1 MSEYLIQQETLTGL
15 ADAIREKTGGS
26 EQLTPEAMI
35 AAIAGL
41 GGGLPDTIAAID
53 GGTITPTSNINNYYW
68 MNHNLGV
75 VPDFF
80 YIVVTDAKYSPL
92 PNYDFFVNQIYLRRS
107 SCDGSKIYTMFGQ
120 SQYYN
125 KTSKV
130 VYTGS
135 GNYDDISKYMTDK
148 QIYIQTYSEKP
159 MTPNNTYVWV
169 CGKFSTTVN

>member
-1 MSEYLIQQETLTGL
+1 MSVNEKMTAI
-15 ADAIREKTGGS
+15 ADAIRTKTGGT
-26 EQLTPEAMI
+26 EPLGLDAMAEAI
-35 AAIAGL
+35 AAIS
-41 GGGLPDTIAAID
+41 GLPDAIAVVD
-53 GGTITPTSNINNYYW
+53 GGTITPTSNINRQYW
-68 MNHNLGV
+68 MDHNLGV

-80 YIVVTDAKYSPL
+80 YIVVADAKYSPL

-135 GNYDDISKYMTDK
+135 GNYDNVSTYMTDK
-148 QIYIQTYSEKP
+148 QIYIQTYTEKP

-169 CGKFSTTVN
+169 CGKFSTAVN